1 MDDQTSGEHQPACP
15 ADEGDE
21 MTCAEDV
28 RRGLLNFFAALEA
41 EPAAQEA
48 TEEPAAPDED

>member
-1 MDDQTSGEHQPACP
+1 MDNQTSGEHQLACST
-15 ADEGDE
+15 DEEDE

-41 EPAAQEA
+41 EPAAQGA
-48 TEEPAAPDED
+48 AEEPAVPDED

>member
-1 MDDQTSGEHQPACP
+1 MDDQKTGEHQPACP

-48 TEEPAAPDED
+48 TEDPAAPDEE

>member
-1 MDDQTSGEHQPACP
+1 MDDQTSGSHQPACS

-41 EPAAQEA
+41 EPAAQGTA
-48 TEEPAAPDED
+48 EEPAAPDED

>member
-1 MDDQTSGEHQPACP
+1 MDDQTTGSHQPACS

-41 EPAAQEA
+41 EPTAQGAA
-48 TEEPAAPDED
+48 EEPAVPDED

>member
-1 MDDQTSGEHQPACP
+1 MDNQKTGSHQPACST
-15 ADEGDE
+15 DEGDE

-41 EPAAQEA
+41 EPA
-48 TEEPAAPDED
+48 TEEPTAPDED

>member
-41 EPAAQEA
+41 EPA
-48 TEEPAAPDED
+48 EEPAAPDED

>member
-41 EPAAQEA
+41 EPAAQD
-48 TEEPAAPDED
+48 TEKDSALPDEE

>member
-1 MDDQTSGEHQPACP
+1 MDDQKTGEHQPACP

-41 EPAAQEA
+41 EPAAQGTA
-48 TEEPAAPDED
+48 EEPAAPDED

>member
-1 MDDQTSGEHQPACP
+1 MDNQTNGEHQPACP

-41 EPAAQEA
+41 EPATQG
-48 TEEPAAPDED
+48 TVEEPATPDED

>member
-1 MDDQTSGEHQPACP
+1 MDNQTSGEHQPACP

-41 EPAAQEA
+41 EPA
-48 TEEPAAPDED
+48 TEESTAPDED

>member
-1 MDDQTSGEHQPACP
+1 MDDQTSGEHQPACS

-28 RRGLLNFFAALEA
+28 HRGLLNFFAALEA
-41 EPAAQEA
+41 EPV
-48 TEEPAAPDED
+48 TEEPTAPDED